1 MILSFA
7 SIFISVFENMQAR
20 RYELALM
27 RTMGATPFTLI
38 KLLLLEG
45 GILSLFGTISGLI
58 ISRIGLYILASEV
71 ETKFQYDIGDLGL
84 IAPEVFLAIFAILVG
99 LIAAA
104 LPAERTLRMD
114 ISKTLSNE

>member
-1 MILSFA
+1 
-7 SIFISVFENMQAR
+7 
-20 RYELALM
+20 
-27 RTMGATPFTLI
+27 
-38 KLLLLEG
+38 
-45 GILSLFGTISGLI
+45 
-58 ISRIGLYILASEV
+58 
-71 ETKFQYDIGDLGL
+71 L